1 MDEARLASIDLF
13 SSLAK
18 RERSEIASRADEL
31 DISEGTHL
39 VREGEFTYEFFVIE
53 EGEAEVLRGGEHV
66 ASLGPGDFLGE
77 MGIVTRAPRNASVVA
92 RSPTRVLVMSEQ
104 DFRGIAQMFPSV
116 ADQIREAVRERCE
129 PLVA

>member
-39 VREGEFTYEFFVIE
+39 VREGEFAYEFFVIE

-92 RSPTRVLVMSEQ
+92 RSPMRVLVMSEQ